1 MSCCGQNRIAYANS
15 QQTEAPQG
23 TIGLK
28 FVQRRS
34 IAVRGRITG
43 RHYVFHDG
51 AFTRGIDPRDATDL
65 LQSGHFERMP
75 T

>member
-15 QQTEAPQG
+15 QQSEALQG

-28 FVQRRS
+28 FAQRRS

-43 RHYVFHDG
+43 LRYVFHDG
-51 AFTRGIDPRDATDL
+51 AFTRGIDPRDAADL
-65 LQSGHFERMP
+65 LKSGHFEKMP
-75 T
+75 A